1 MLCPMITVT
10 ISIDETDRQAIKAAK
25 WALREVGASRHSGS
39 WGVGGSQEVASE
51 AWQHGSD
58 ILILEAETYI
68 GLTLS
73 GPEALVKRVAQL
85 ATDRIGG
92 Q

>member
-1 MLCPMITVT
+1 MITVS
-10 ISIDETDRQAIKAAK
+10 ISGDESDRQAIKAAK
-25 WALREVGASRHSGS
+25 WALREIGAKRRGGS

-51 AWQHGSD
+51 EWQCGPAT
-58 ILILEAETYI
+58 LTLETETYV

-73 GPEALVKRVAQL
+73 GPEELVSRIAQL
-85 ATDRIGG
+85 TADRLAD